1 MSFTQKGNLK
11 THIRR
16 VHQISHDDV
25 TSVKVDG
32 QTSLL
37 KSNNKLPTTFTTD
50 LADKTIDIDRMVS
63 DLFPQMRSTDKHS
76 SIVLGGDEL

>member
-16 VHQISHDDV
+16 VHQFSQHAV
-25 TSVKVDG
+25 TTVKADG

-50 LADKTIDIDRMVS
+50 LADKTLDIDRMVS
-63 DLFPQMRSTDKHS
+63 DLFPQMRSMDKHS
-76 SIVLGGDEL
+76 SNVLGGDEL